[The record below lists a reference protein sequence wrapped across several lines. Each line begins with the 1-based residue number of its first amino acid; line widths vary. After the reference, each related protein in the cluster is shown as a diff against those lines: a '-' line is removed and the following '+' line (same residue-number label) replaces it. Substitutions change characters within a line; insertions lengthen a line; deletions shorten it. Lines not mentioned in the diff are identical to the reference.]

1 MKARVRRIMQ
11 RWHRGLPVKQE
22 DPRDLGVMASTHG
35 RPCGC
40 FMCQEPGRQHP
51 QPRERAFYYQEE
63 L

>member
-1 MKARVRRIMQ
+1 MKQRVRRIMT
-11 RWHRGLPVKQE
+11 RWHRGLPIQE
-22 DPRDLGVMASTHG
+22 DLRNLGVMASTHG

-40 FMCQEPGRQHP
+40 FMCQEHGREHP